1 VAKLWVLTLLLL
13 PVTTLP
19 LLALGQTVAK
29 PIAIVPATLLIA
41 IVFLLDRRRRQV
53 IFGTEAAT
61 LYTFCV
67 WSLASYGA
75 LAIMSGGVPERE
87 VGDFVRGFSALLVG
101 VVFYL
106 GFRAMNLDKTELRK
120 SETVIF
126 LALSIS
132 IAVALLQFVAD
143 MLIPALRPLV
153 MMLNYVLVDVSTAW
167 SGRYHGLAYEPS
179 WLGSQITVLM
189 LPLLV
194 SRWVTGET
202 FSRGRLGPVSF
213 GYEAVLLGIA
223 VTGVVLSGSRTALLS
238 TVAILVVAFLSL
250 GHVALLRK
258 SLPKLIAIGALVS
271 VVAVGSLSN
280 AYVLSAVQGI
290 GSKDILE
297 LAERTS
303 SAPRV
308 SLWLNG
314 LSDFQNHPV
323 AGVGLG
329 NSLVHYR
336 DNVPAWALAYP
347 EVQLWMADPSLHLN
361 PKNMLV
367 KLLAETGLGGF
378 ALFAVFV
385 GLHFRLR
392 ISDPRY
398 IVLRNT
404 AAVALLFNYFSLDTF
419 ALPTEWFLLGAVLV
433 CGTRTVRTRA
443 VPAPADALQLHN
455 DRPGERSRTNLLG
468 RGTPIDAGQ

>member
-1 VAKLWVLTLLLL
+1 
-13 PVTTLP
+13 
-19 LLALGQTVAK
+19 
-29 PIAIVPATLLIA
+29 
-41 IVFLLDRRRRQV
+41 V
-53 IFGTEAAT
+53 IFGTEALL
-61 LYTFCV
+61 LYAFCV
-67 WSLASYGA
+67 WTLASFGA
-75 LAIMSGGVPERE
+75 FTIISAGVPASA
-87 VGDFVRGFSALLVG
+87 VANFVRGFLALLVG

-106 GFRAMNLDKTELRK
+106 AFRAMNLNKADLRK
-120 SETVIF
+120 SEAFIF
-126 LALSIS
+126 LAMSIS

-143 MLIPALRPLV
+143 NLMPALRPLV

-179 WLGSQITVLM
+179 WLASQITLLM
-189 LPLLV
+189 VPLLL
-194 SRWVTGET
+194 SRWVAGATLGGGT
-202 FSRGRLGPVSF
+202 LGPVRFS
-213 GYEAVLLGIA
+213 YEAVLLGIA
-223 VTGVVLSGSRTALLS
+223 IVGVVLSGSRTAFVS
-238 TVAILVVAFLSL
+238 TVAILVVALLSL

-271 VVAVGSLSN
+271 VVAVGSLGN
-280 AYVLSAVQGI
+280 AYVFSLIQGF
-290 GSKDILE
+290 GSKDIVE

-303 SAPRV
+303 SAPRL

-314 LSDFQNHPV
+314 LRDFQNHPAV
-323 AGVGLG
+323 GVGLG

-336 DNVPAWALAYP
+336 DDVPAWALAYP
-347 EVQLWMADPSLHLN
+347 EVQLWMAEPSLHLN
-361 PKNMLV
+361 PKNMPV

-392 ISDPRY
+392 ISDLRY

-404 AAVALLFNYFSLDTF
+404 AAVALLFNYLSLDTF

-433 CGTRTVRTRA
+433 SGTRTVRTRA
-443 VPAPADALQLHN
+443 VPASPDALQLHN

-468 RGTPIDAGQ
+468 RGTPIDAGR